1 MGAAFRRR
9 KMSDKQK
16 ISFAQQRIMSLR
28 DQALVRAKSGEQSEV
43 LTKLISSGKVINMMS
58 KRVHVVTPADRAE
71 MVRLARDPSI
81 RRD

>member
-1 MGAAFRRR
+1 
-9 KMSDKQK
+9 MSDKQNV
-16 ISFAQQRIMSLR
+16 SVAQQRIISLR
-28 DQALVRAKSGEQSEV
+28 DQALLRAKSGEQSEV

-58 KRVHVVTPADRAE
+58 KRVHVVTPVDRAE